1 MSKIAFINEFSI
13 EAVRDALQKLDD
25 FKKLIVNG
33 LTAFEL
39 NELEKIDPTLFD
51 AVAKQI
57 KKERWY
63 PVVGMWM
70 DDDGDMSE
78 EKLIRNILYST
89 TYFKDKFDKEYRVFQ
104 GAKIYNDAFV
114 QVIYNAGF
122 DACVLDS
129 ETETYWLD
137 NAAFTRTLVYSDLE
151 KVDVN
156 DIDDDFIK
164 ANDFESVEDEVLAY
178 FQNELDLKSVQQP
191 AYVGVATEA
200 EQLLLKAERICVQ
213 EGRND
218 AQDEIM
224 NCWISLFMGEDD
236 VATDVA
242 ETIIGDG
249 EIDASFISINTDEVK
264 IVSIKYAE
272 DLSNDVV
279 IRIKETAGKEKAIT
293 VMCDAIDAGFR
304 AEILPYELQTFRVNA
319 EGFVE
324 ETPISE

>member
-1 MSKIAFINEFSI
+1 MSKIAYINEFSI

-39 NELEKIDPTLFD
+39 NELEKIDPTLFE

-63 PVVGMWM
+63 PSVGMWVE
-70 DDDGDMSE
+70 DDKEMSE
-78 EKLIRNILYST
+78 EKLIRNMLYSR
-89 TYFKDKFDKEYRVFQ
+89 TYFKEKFDKEYKVFQ

-114 QVIYNAGF
+114 QVLYTANF

-137 NAAFTRTLVYSDLE
+137 NEAYTRTLVYSGLE

-156 DIDDDFIK
+156 DIDDEFIK
-164 ANDFESVEDEVLAY
+164 ANDFESVEDEVMAVY
-178 FQNELDLKSVQQP
+178 QNDLDLKSVKQP
-191 AYVGVATEA
+191 LYKGEATEA
-200 EQLLLKAERICVQ
+200 EKLLIKAEKICVQ
-213 EGRND
+213 EGRNN
-218 AQDEIM
+218 QDEIQ
-224 NCWISLFMGEDD
+224 NCWIALFLGDDD

-242 ETIIGDG
+242 ETIIGDS
-249 EIDASFISINTDEVK
+249 ELDEDFVKFNTDEVRL
-264 IVSIKYAE
+264 VELKYTE
-272 DLSNDVV
+272 DATDDVI

>member
-1 MSKIAFINEFSI
+1 MSKIAYINEFSI

-39 NELEKIDPTLFD
+39 NELEKIDPTLFE

-63 PVVGMWM
+63 PSVGMWVE
-70 DDDGDMSE
+70 DDKDMSE
-78 EKLIRNILYST
+78 EKLIRNMLYSR
-89 TYFKDKFDKEYRVFQ
+89 TYFKEKFDKEYKVFQ

-114 QVIYNAGF
+114 QVLYTANF

-137 NAAFTRTLVYSDLE
+137 NEAYTRTLVYSGLE

-156 DIDDDFIK
+156 DIDDEFIK
-164 ANDFESVEDEVLAY
+164 ANDFESVEDEVMAIY
-178 FQNELDLKSVQQP
+178 QNDLDLKSVKQP
-191 AYVGVATEA
+191 LYKGETTEA
-200 EQLLLKAERICVQ
+200 EKLLIKAEKICVQ
-213 EGRND
+213 EGRNN
-218 AQDEIM
+218 QDEIQ
-224 NCWISLFMGEDD
+224 NCWIALFLGDDD

-242 ETIIGDG
+242 QTIIGDS
-249 EIDASFISINTDEVK
+249 ELDEDFVKFNTDEVRL
-264 IVSIKYAE
+264 VELKYTE
-272 DLSNDVV
+272 DATDNVI

-324 ETPISE
+324 ETPIGE

>member
-1 MSKIAFINEFSI
+1 MSKIAYINEFSI

-39 NELEKIDPTLFD
+39 NELEKIDPTLFE

-63 PVVGMWM
+63 PSVGMWVE
-70 DDDGDMSE
+70 DDKDMSE
-78 EKLIRNILYST
+78 EKLIRNMLYSR
-89 TYFKDKFDKEYRVFQ
+89 TYFKEKFDKEYKVFQ

-114 QVIYNAGF
+114 QVLYTANF

-137 NAAFTRTLVYSDLE
+137 NEAYTRTLVYSGLE

-156 DIDDDFIK
+156 DIDDEFIK
-164 ANDFESVEDEVLAY
+164 ANDFESVEDEVMAVY
-178 FQNELDLKSVQQP
+178 QNDLDLKSVKQP
-191 AYVGVATEA
+191 LYKGEATEA
-200 EQLLLKAERICVQ
+200 EKLLIKAEKICVQ
-213 EGRND
+213 EGRNN
-218 AQDEIM
+218 QDEIQ
-224 NCWISLFMGEDD
+224 NCWIALFLGDDD

-242 ETIIGDG
+242 ETIIGDS
-249 EIDASFISINTDEVK
+249 ELDEDFVKFNTDEVRL
-264 IVSIKYAE
+264 VELKYTE
-272 DLSNDVV
+272 DATDDVI

>member
-1 MSKIAFINEFSI
+1 MSKIAYINEFSI

-39 NELEKIDPTLFD
+39 NELEKIDPTLFE

-63 PVVGMWM
+63 PSVGMWVE
-70 DDDGDMSE
+70 DDKDMSE
-78 EKLIRNILYST
+78 EKLIRNMLYSR
-89 TYFKDKFDKEYRVFQ
+89 TYFKEKFDKEYKVFQ

-114 QVIYNAGF
+114 QVLYTANF

-137 NAAFTRTLVYSDLE
+137 NEAYTRTLVYSGLE

-156 DIDDDFIK
+156 DIDDEFIK
-164 ANDFESVEDEVLAY
+164 ANDFESVEDEVMAFY
-178 FQNELDLKSVQQP
+178 QNDLDLKSVKQP
-191 AYVGVATEA
+191 LYKGEAAEA
-200 EQLLLKAERICVQ
+200 EKLLIKAEKICVQ
-213 EGRND
+213 EGRNN
-218 AQDEIM
+218 QDEIQ
-224 NCWISLFMGEDD
+224 NCWIALFLGDDD

-242 ETIIGDG
+242 QTIIGDS
-249 EIDASFISINTDEVK
+249 ELDEDFVKFNTDEVRL
-264 IVSIKYAE
+264 VELKYTE
-272 DLSNDVV
+272 DATDNVI

-324 ETPISE
+324 ETPIGE

>member
-1 MSKIAFINEFSI
+1 MSKIAYINEFSI

-39 NELEKIDPTLFD
+39 NELEKIDPTLFE

-63 PVVGMWM
+63 PSVGMWVE
-70 DDDGDMSE
+70 DDKDMSE
-78 EKLIRNILYST
+78 EKLIRNMLYSR
-89 TYFKDKFDKEYRVFQ
+89 TYFKEKFDKEYKVFQ

-114 QVIYNAGF
+114 QVLYTANF

-137 NAAFTRTLVYSDLE
+137 NEAYTRTLVYSGLE

-156 DIDDDFIK
+156 DIDDEFIK
-164 ANDFESVEDEVLAY
+164 ANDFESVEDEVMAIY
-178 FQNELDLKSVQQP
+178 QNDLDLKSVKQP
-191 AYVGVATEA
+191 LYKGEATEA
-200 EQLLLKAERICVQ
+200 EKLLIKAEKICVQ
-213 EGRND
+213 EGRNN
-218 AQDEIM
+218 QDEIQ
-224 NCWISLFMGEDD
+224 NCWIALFLGDDD

-242 ETIIGDG
+242 QTIIGDS
-249 EIDASFISINTDEVK
+249 ELDEDFVKFNTDEVRL
-264 IVSIKYAE
+264 VELKYTE
-272 DLSNDVV
+272 DATDNVI

-324 ETPISE
+324 ETPIGE

>member
-1 MSKIAFINEFSI
+1 MSKIAYINEFSI

-39 NELEKIDPTLFD
+39 NELEKIDPTLFE

-63 PVVGMWM
+63 PSVGMWVE
-70 DDDGDMSE
+70 DDKDMSE
-78 EKLIRNILYST
+78 EKLIRNMLYSR
-89 TYFKDKFDKEYRVFQ
+89 TYFKEKFDKEYKVFQ

-114 QVIYNAGF
+114 QVLYTANF

-137 NAAFTRTLVYSDLE
+137 NEAYTRTLVYSGLE
-151 KVDVN
+151 KVDIN
-156 DIDDDFIK
+156 DIDDEFIK
-164 ANDFESVEDEVLAY
+164 ANDFESVEDEVMAIY
-178 FQNELDLKSVQQP
+178 QNDLDLKSVKQP
-191 AYVGVATEA
+191 LYKGEATEA
-200 EQLLLKAERICVQ
+200 EKLLIKAEKICVQ
-213 EGRND
+213 EGRNN
-218 AQDEIM
+218 QDEIQ
-224 NCWISLFMGEDD
+224 NCWIALFLGDDD

-242 ETIIGDG
+242 QTIIGDS
-249 EIDASFISINTDEVK
+249 ELDEDFVKFNTDEVRL
-264 IVSIKYAE
+264 VELKYTE
-272 DLSNDVV
+272 DATDNVI

-324 ETPISE
+324 ETPIGE

>member
-1 MSKIAFINEFSI
+1 MSKIAVLNEFSI

-39 NELEKIDPTLFD
+39 NELEKIDPVLFE

-57 KKERWY
+57 KRERWY
-63 PVVGMWM
+63 PSVGMWM
-70 DDDGDMSE
+70 YDDGDMSE
-78 EKLIRNILYST
+78 EKLIRNVLYST
-89 TYFKDKFDKEYRVFQ
+89 TYFKEKFDKEYRVFH
-104 GAKIYNDAFV
+104 GAKIYNDAFT
-114 QVIYNAGF
+114 QVIYTANF

-129 ETETYWLD
+129 EKETYWLD

-151 KVDVN
+151 KVDIN
-156 DIDDDFIK
+156 DIDDEFIK
-164 ANDFESVEDEVLAY
+164 ANDFESIEDEVMAV
-178 FQNELDLKSVQQP
+178 FQNELDLGNVKQP
-191 AYVGVATEA
+191 VYTGEATEA
-200 EQLLLKAERICVQ
+200 EKLLLKAERICVQ
-213 EGRND
+213 EGKK
-218 AQDEIM
+218 AQEEIQ
-224 NCWISLFMGEDD
+224 NCWISLFMGEDE

-242 ETIIGDG
+242 ETIIGDA
-249 EIDASFISINTDEVK
+249 EINEDFIKINSDEVK
-264 IVSIKYAE
+264 VVSMKYAE
-272 DLSNDVV
+272 DLSDDVV